1 MWLLENIFD
10 IYVAQTSELLGYILS
25 FYISYLFLMRVRIVL
40 DSNDTTFV
48 PIYKTLLPNFVVPFY
63 KTLFKTRCI
72 TFFFT
77 KIPLIK

>member
-25 FYISYLFLMRVRIVL
+25 FYISYLFLTRARIVL

-72 TFFFT
+72 NIFFHKNT
-77 KIPLIK
+77 PN